1 MCREGPS
8 PSKAVAEG
16 KPGPTA
22 WRPRSG
28 RAPLRCGKD
37 CAAGQAEFGG
47 SSDQTAGAGAHV
59 ANFLCDFS

>member
-1 MCREGPS
+1 MCREGLS
-8 PSKAVAEG
+8 PSKAMVEG

-28 RAPLRCGKD
+28 RAPLGCGKD

-47 SSDQTAGAGAHV
+47 LSDQTAGADAHV
-59 ANFLCDFS
+59 ADFLRDFS